1 MMPAETTNP
10 PSTPATPAG
19 ASATQPIIRRP
30 GASRYSLIFGVA
42 LTVVTVLAL
51 LVAFLSSNFR
61 PRASNALPA
70 SWTQAYSADLTGSDT
85 GAWDETQNCSMTAL
99 GLDANPTES
108 DGAICAF
115 TPSIKQSV
123 TANGFYFVTTLAPA
137 AQVPSFARAVI
148 SIGDIS
154 ASDPSGS
161 DAINFVVGQDGSYVL
176 CDSACSQFSSGLY
189 QSGGLA
195 AWHGD
200 ALVANTV
207 AIKVSPDHNTLTIY
221 VNDQE
226 VTTVNPQFGPQPAI
240 ALGAPIGDEA
250 IFTHA
255 ALYVGQ

>member
-10 PSTPATPAG
+10 PSAPATTG
-19 ASATQPIIRRP
+19 ASATQPITPRP

-42 LTVVTVLAL
+42 LTVVTLLAL
-51 LVAFLSSNFR
+51 VVAFLSSNFR
-61 PRASNALPA
+61 PRASNALPT
-70 SWTQAYSADLTGSDT
+70 SWTQFYSANLTGSDT
-85 GAWDETQNCSMTAL
+85 GAWDETQGCSMTAL
-99 GLDANPTES
+99 GLDATPTTS
-108 DGAICAF
+108 DDAICGF
-115 TPSIKQSV
+115 TPSVKQSV
-123 TANGFYFVTTLAPA
+123 TSNGFYFVTTLAPA
-137 AQVPSFARAVI
+137 AQVPSFARAII
-148 SIGDIS
+148 SVGDINT
-154 ASDPSGS
+154 SDPSAS
-161 DAINFVVGQDGSYVL
+161 NVISFIVGQDGSYVL
-176 CDSACSQFSSGLY
+176 CDSACSQLNSNIY

-207 AIKVSPDHNTLTIY
+207 AIKVSPDHSALTIY

-226 VTTVNPQFGPQPAI
+226 VATVDPQFGPQPAI